1 MSIKNAPLAIC
12 YDFDGTLSPGY
23 MQDYEF
29 IPKIGMTSDD
39 FWNDV
44 TRLAEEQHGDGI
56 LIYMGLLLRKADAAG
71 VSVKEKNLEKF
82 GEKIKL
88 FKGVQDWFDRI
99 NAYGRDKEIE
109 VEHYII
115 SSGLRE
121 LIRGTPIGKYFKEI
135 FASGYWYDHE
145 GVARFPAIG
154 VNYTTKTQYLFRIN
168 KGSLNVWDREKINRY
183 IPDDER
189 PIPFSNIVFFG
200 DGDTDIPCFR
210 LVKDQGG
217 HAVAVYEKTKND
229 GGKTRAF
236 ELIDQGRVNFAVPA
250 NYSQGSEADILIK
263 AIIEKLSADH
273 NLAQRGNAS

>member
-1 MSIKNAPLAIC
+1 MSVKNAPLAIC

-39 FWNDV
+39 FWKDV

-71 VSVKEKNLEKF
+71 VSVKRKNLEKF

-88 FKGVQDWFDRI
+88 FNGVQDWFNRV
-99 NAYGRDKEIE
+99 NAYGREKEIDI
-109 VEHYII
+109 EHYII

-121 LIRGTPIGKYFKEI
+121 LIRGTPIAKYFKEI

-145 GVARFPAIG
+145 GIARFPAIG

-183 IPDDER
+183 IPDEER
-189 PIPFSNIVFFG
+189 PVPFSNIVFFG

-217 HAVAVYEKTKND
+217 HAIAVYEKTKSNEA
-229 GGKTRAF
+229 KSRAL
-236 ELIDQGRVNFAVPA
+236 ELIDQGRVNFAVPTD
-250 NYSQGSEADILIK
+250 YSHGSEADRLIK
-263 AIIEKLSADH
+263 AIIDKIASDR
-273 NLAQRGNAS
+273 NLNQISHDF

>member
-1 MSIKNAPLAIC
+1 MSKKNTPLAIC

-39 FWNDV
+39 FWKDV

-71 VSVKEKNLEKF
+71 VSVKRKNLEKF
-82 GEKIKL
+82 WEKIKL
-88 FKGVQDWFDRI
+88 FNGVQDWFNRV
-99 NAYGRDKEIE
+99 NAYGREKEIDI
-109 VEHYII
+109 EHYII

-121 LIRGTPIGKYFKEI
+121 LIRGTPIAKYFKEI

-145 GVARFPAIG
+145 GIARFPAIG

-183 IPDDER
+183 IPDEER
-189 PIPFSNIVFFG
+189 PVPFSNIVFFG

-217 HAVAVYEKTKND
+217 HAIAVYEKTKSNEA
-229 GGKTRAF
+229 KSRAL
-236 ELIDQGRVNFAVPA
+236 ELIDQGRVNFAVPTD
-250 NYSQGSEADILIK
+250 YSHGSEADRLIK
-263 AIIEKLSADH
+263 AIIDKIASDR
-273 NLAQRGNAS
+273 NLNQISHDF

>member
-1 MSIKNAPLAIC
+1 MSKKNAPLAIC

-88 FKGVQDWFDRI
+88 FKGVQEWFDRI
-99 NAYGRDKEIE
+99 NAYGHDKEIE
-109 VEHYII
+109 IEHYII

-145 GVARFPAIG
+145 GIARFPAIG

-189 PIPFSNIVFFG
+189 PVPFSNIVFFG

-217 HAVAVYEKTKND
+217 HAIAVYEKTKSNE
-229 GGKTRAF
+229 GKSRAL
-236 ELIDQGRVNFAVPA
+236 ELIDQGRVNFVVPA
-250 NYSQGSEADILIK
+250 DYTQGSEADNLIK
-263 AIIEKLSADH
+263 AIIEKKSADYKL
-273 NLAQRGNAS
+273 NEFSYNP

>member
-1 MSIKNAPLAIC
+1 
-12 YDFDGTLSPGY
+12 

-39 FWNDV
+39 FWKDV

-71 VSVKEKNLEKF
+71 VSVKRKNLEKF

-88 FKGVQDWFDRI
+88 FNGVQDWFNRV
-99 NAYGRDKEIE
+99 NAYGREKEIDI
-109 VEHYII
+109 EHYII

-121 LIRGTPIGKYFKEI
+121 LIRGTPIAKYFKEI

-145 GVARFPAIG
+145 GIARFPAIG

-183 IPDDER
+183 IPDEER
-189 PIPFSNIVFFG
+189 PVPFSNIVFFG

-217 HAVAVYEKTKND
+217 HAIAVYEKTKSNEA
-229 GGKTRAF
+229 KSRAL
-236 ELIDQGRVNFAVPA
+236 ELIDQGRVNFAVPTD
-250 NYSQGSEADILIK
+250 YSHGSEADRLIK
-263 AIIEKLSADH
+263 AIIDKIASDR
-273 NLAQRGNAS
+273 NLNQISHDF

>member
-1 MSIKNAPLAIC
+1 MSKKNTPLAIC

-39 FWNDV
+39 FWKDV

-71 VSVKEKNLEKF
+71 VSVTRKNLEKF

-88 FKGVQDWFDRI
+88 FNGVQDWFNRV
-99 NAYGRDKEIE
+99 NAYGREKEIDI
-109 VEHYII
+109 EHYII

-121 LIRGTPIGKYFKEI
+121 LIRGTPIAKYFKEI

-145 GVARFPAIG
+145 GIARFPAIG

-183 IPDDER
+183 IPDEER
-189 PIPFSNIVFFG
+189 PVPFSNIVFFG

-217 HAVAVYEKTKND
+217 HAIAVYEKTKSNEA
-229 GGKTRAF
+229 KSRAL
-236 ELIDQGRVNFAVPA
+236 ELIDQGRVNFAVPTD
-250 NYSQGSEADILIK
+250 YSHGSEADRLIK
-263 AIIEKLSADH
+263 AIIDKIASDR
-273 NLAQRGNAS
+273 NLNQISHDF

>member
-1 MSIKNAPLAIC
+1 MSKKNTPLAIC

-39 FWNDV
+39 FWKDV

-71 VSVKEKNLEKF
+71 VSVKRKNLEKF

-88 FKGVQDWFDRI
+88 FNGVQDWFNRV
-99 NAYGRDKEIE
+99 NAYGREKEIDI
-109 VEHYII
+109 EHYII

-121 LIRGTPIGKYFKEI
+121 LIRGTPIAKYFKEI

-145 GVARFPAIG
+145 GIARFPAIG

-183 IPDDER
+183 IPDEER
-189 PIPFSNIVFFG
+189 PVPFSNIVFFG

-217 HAVAVYEKTKND
+217 HAIAVYEKTKSNEA
-229 GGKTRAF
+229 KSRAL
-236 ELIDQGRVNFAVPA
+236 ELIDQGRVNFAVPTD
-250 NYSQGSEADILIK
+250 YSHGSEADRLIK
-263 AIIEKLSADH
+263 AIIDKIASDR
-273 NLAQRGNAS
+273 NLNQISHDF